1 MDTTQQFDPVVFQ
14 RMLTEAVTAAVTEIQ
29 DKLNNIQEL
38 KGGTITSPQQ
48 PAGQNT
54 DPNKTPEQL
63 NNERMI
69 KAIDDQ
75 IKALDDEEEKAGKE
89 TDLTGK
95 DREEGNM
102 KIGASMERRAK
113 YEQERQELI
122 KTRDK
127 IEGPDKGVQDYID
140 YRKTDT
146 EETRI
151 QTLTKVADNRKQQE
165 EIDGLGRSII

>member
-1 MDTTQQFDPVVFQ
+1 MDTTQQFDPAVFQ

-38 KGGTITSPQQ
+38 TGGKGNPPQP

-75 IKALDDEEEKAGKE
+75 IKALDDEEEKAEKE

-95 DREEGNM
+95 DREEVKK
-102 KIGASMERRAK
+102 KIGASLERRTK

-122 KTRDK
+122 RTRDK
-127 IEGPDKGVQDYID
+127 IEGPSEAVQDYID
-140 YRKTDT
+140 HRKNDT

-151 QTLTKVADNRKQQE
+151 QALTETAANRKQQE
-165 EIDGLGRSII
+165 EIDGLGRYIK